1 MICGEVVWMT
11 SVATTRPG
19 ELWFSRIPSHLESPD
34 YPFPEVRRDFQNAVG
49 KIYSVDAVDW
59 GGWVSLRV
67 GRGEG
72 IGVQPDCVELVPTE
86 SNSTQTLPNLGRAV
100 K

>member
-1 MICGEVVWMT
+1 MDRPFQIGDSVRVVR
-11 SVATTRPG
+11 VPPH
-19 ELWFSRIPSHLESPD
+19 IESPD
-34 YPFPEVRRDFQNAVG
+34 YPFPEVRRAFKKALG

-59 GGWVSLRV
+59 GGWVSLRI

-86 SNSTQTLPNLGRAV
+86 PSS

>member
-1 MICGEVVWMT
+1 MGRPFQVGD
-11 SVATTRPG
+11 SVRVI
-19 ELWFSRIPSHLESPD
+19 RIPAHVESPD
-34 YPFPEVRRDFQNAVG
+34 YPFPEVRRAFENAFG
-49 KIYSVDAVDW
+49 KTYSVDAVDR

-86 SNSTQTLPNLGRAV
+86 SNS